1 LSRLVVV
8 SNRVAPVD
16 EGKSSTGGL
25 AVAVLAALKRM
36 GGIWFGWSGEVTT
49 TPAAQ
54 PRMFDVGRLSYA
66 TVDLTPQDFEE
77 YYNGFANSTLWPL
90 FHYRLDLTS
99 FTRRQYAGYLRVN
112 NLFAAKLAPLLQ
124 ADDRVWIHDYHL
136 IPMAEALRRVGFG
149 GKIGFFLH
157 TPFPAHEVLLA
168 LPSHDD
174 LVRALCAY
182 DVVGFQTSRD
192 LNSFRDYVT
201 REKVGEMQEDG
212 LTRAFGKV
220 FMAAAFPISVDT
232 VNIVRMAEAAAKAQQ
247 TMRMAASLGGRK
259 LILGVDRLDYSKGLV
274 QRFHAFERLLE
285 NYPENRGRA
294 TMMQLAPPSRTEV
307 PEYVDIRRSLEEAAG
322 SVNGKF
328 ADIDWVPIRYLNRS
342 VNRRTLSG
350 FFRIARIGLVTP
362 LRDGMNLVA
371 KEFVAAQDPDDPGVL
386 VLSRFAGAAEELSA
400 ALIINPYDTDE
411 MAEAMQRGLDMPMD
425 ERLSRWREMFSILQE
440 NDIDAWRQHYL
451 TALDAAPYRC

>member
-1 LSRLVVV
+1 MSRLVVV

-16 EGKSSTGGL
+16 EGKTSTGGL

-49 TPAAQ
+49 APAPE
-54 PRMFDVGRLSYA
+54 PRLFDVGKLSYA
-66 TVDLTPQDFEE
+66 TVDLTPRDFEE

-112 NLFAAKLAPLLQ
+112 NLFADKLVPLLEP
-124 ADDRVWIHDYHL
+124 DDRVWIQDYHL
-136 IPMAEALRRVGFG
+136 IPMAEALRRAGFKG
-149 GKIGFFLH
+149 RIGFFLH

-174 LVRALCAY
+174 LIRALCAY
-182 DVVGFQTSRD
+182 DVVGFQTNRD
-192 LNSFRDYVT
+192 LVSFRDYII
-201 REKVGEMQEDG
+201 REQVGEIWDDG
-212 LTRAFGKV
+212 LVSAFGNV
-220 FMAAAFPISVDT
+220 FKAAAFPISVDT
-232 VNIVRMAEAAAKAQQ
+232 DTIVRMAESAVKARQ
-247 TMRMAASLGGRK
+247 TVRMAESLGGRS

-294 TMMQLAPPSRTEV
+294 TMMQLAPPTRSEV
-307 PEYVDIRRSLEEAAG
+307 PEYAEIRRSLEEAAG

-342 VNRRTLSG
+342 INRRTLSG
-350 FFRIARIGLVTP
+350 FFRIAHIGLVTP

-371 KEFVAAQDPDDPGVL
+371 KEFVASQNPDDPGVL
-386 VLSRFAGAAEELSA
+386 VLSRFAGAAEELTA
-400 ALIINPYDTDE
+400 ALIVNPYDTDE
-411 MAEAMQRGLDMPMD
+411 MAAAMQRGLDMALD
-425 ERLSRWREMFSILQE
+425 ERVNRWQEMFAILQE
-440 NDIDAWRQHYL
+440 NDIEAWREHYI
-451 TALDAAPYRC
+451 TALDAAPYRD

>member
-1 LSRLVVV
+1 MSRLVVV